1 MDSNEIEFLK
11 RLLVTYRTEA
21 QEHLATLSSQ
31 LVELE
36 ASRNDPAKSQEIL
49 ELVFR
54 EAHSLK
60 GASRAVN
67 LVQVEK
73 VCKAIE
79 SVFSVLKQHR
89 SSPSK
94 ELFDLFSEAL
104 DTVKSMVGTADPLIP
119 QPESPQTKRLISRLE
134 HQARNVMATQAEPAE
149 NGMAG
154 SEPEERM
161 GGGATSP
168 VTLEERGSVRRLME
182 EVAPETT
189 VRISVDKLERI
200 LHQVEEFI
208 LLKLAV
214 NDQFTEL
221 QKIQA
226 QAETWDGEWAKIA
239 TDLSTLRQVT
249 GSPESDGFGRL
260 YPLIERQGIF
270 LDWNH
275 QFMQSLEGSLNR
287 SIRNLDRERRS
298 LETLVD
304 TLLDDMR
311 DVLMFPAASLLDT
324 FPRSVRDLAQ
334 ALGKEVRLDIRGSSI
349 EIDRRILDEM
359 HDPLTHLVRNAVDHG
374 IESPATRKERK
385 KTPYGLITIEIELR
399 GGSRV
404 EITVSDDGAGIDLA
418 QVKRTAV
425 TSGLLPER
433 EVERMSDQGAVNL
446 LFRSGMST
454 SPIIT
459 DLSGHGLGLAIVLEK
474 VEKLG
479 GSVTVESTPGAGT
492 SFHLLLPLTLV
503 KFKGVVVTLDDRS
516 FVFPMAYV
524 ERTLQV
530 PAESITLVQNHETL
544 LYEGEF
550 IPVARLGSILELPDR
565 PLRETPKKVSIVV
578 IRASKTRVGFSVDE
592 VRNEQDVLVKSL
604 GRQLSRVRNISGT
617 TVIGNG
623 TLVPIL
629 HVPDLVKSVLRPGAG
644 AKRGRGVVV
653 AGREPPSILV
663 AEDSITSRT
672 LLKNILESAGYRVTT
687 AVDGLDA
694 WNALNTQAFDLVVSD
709 IDMPRISGF
718 DLTAKIRSDMRY
730 ADLPV
735 ILVTS
740 LDSAEDRERGID
752 VGASAYIVKSSF
764 DQSNLIEII
773 DRLAGP

>member
-36 ASRNDPAKSQEIL
+36 ASREDLAKSREIQ

-67 LVQVEK
+67 QIQIEK
-73 VCKAIE
+73 VCQAIE
-79 SVFSVLKQHR
+79 SVFSALKQQPA
-89 SSPSK
+89 SLSK
-94 ELFDLFSEAL
+94 DLFDLFSEAL
-104 DTVKSMVGTADPLIP
+104 ETVRTMVAAADPLVP
-119 QPESPQTKRLISRLE
+119 QPESPQTKRLIARLE
-134 HQARNVMATQAEPAE
+134 HYARNVAGTQAGPAA
-149 NGMAG
+149 NVVA
-154 SEPEERM
+154 EPEH
-161 GGGATSP
+161 
-168 VTLEERGSVRRLME
+168 LEGTADDETPGIIEGIGPVRRVMD
-182 EVAPETT
+182 EVVPETT

-200 LHQVEEFI
+200 LRQVEEFL

-214 NDQFTEL
+214 KDQFNEL
-221 QKIQA
+221 QKILA
-226 QAETWDGEWAKIA
+226 RVESWDDEWTHVSA
-239 TDLSTLRQVT
+239 DLSTFRQVT
-249 GSPESDGFGRL
+249 GSAPPEQFKQVQSHL
-260 YPLIERQGIF
+260 ERQFAF

-275 QFMQSLEGSLNR
+275 QFMRSLQGSLDG
-287 SIRNLDRERRS
+287 SIRILDRDRRS

-311 DVLMFPAASLLDT
+311 DVLMLPASSLLDS
-324 FPRSVRDLAQ
+324 FPRLVRDLAR
-334 ALGKEVRLDIRGSSI
+334 ALGKDVRLEIKGSSI
-349 EIDRRILDEM
+349 AIDRRILDEI
-359 HDPLTHLVRNAVDHG
+359 HDPLIHLVRNAIDHG
-374 IESPATRKERK
+374 IEPPATRKERK
-385 KTPYGLITIEIELR
+385 KTRFGLITIEIELR

-404 EITVSDDGAGIDLA
+404 EITIADDGAGIDLP
-418 QVKRTAV
+418 QVKRAAV
-425 TSGLLPER
+425 KGGLLPER
-433 EVERMSDQGAVNL
+433 ETERMSDQEVTSL

-503 KFKGVVVTLDDRS
+503 KFKGVLVTLDNRS
-516 FVFPMAYV
+516 FVFPMSYV

-530 PAESITLVQNHETL
+530 PVASITAVQNHETL

-550 IPVARLGSILELPDR
+550 IPVVRLGSVLELPDH
-565 PLRETPKKVSIVV
+565 PLLEAQKKVSIVV
-578 IRASKTRVGFSVDE
+578 ARASKTRIGFSVDE

-604 GRQLSRVRNISGT
+604 GKQLSRVRNISGT

-629 HVPDLVKSVLRPGAG
+629 HVPDLIKSVLKSGTGA
-644 AKRGRGVVV
+644 RHGREVVV
-653 AGREPPSILV
+653 AGREPASLLV
-663 AEDSITSRT
+663 VEDSITSRT

-687 AVDGLDA
+687 AIDGLDA
-694 WNALNTQAFDLVVSD
+694 WNVLISGAFDLVVSD
-709 IDMPRISGF
+709 VDMPRMSGF
-718 DLTAKIRSDMRY
+718 DLTQKIRSDQRY
-730 ADLPV
+730 TDLPV
-735 ILVTS
+735 VLVTS

-752 VGASAYIVKSSF
+752 VGANAYIVKSSF

>member
-21 QEHLATLSSQ
+21 QEHLTTLSSQ

-36 ASRNDPAKSQEIL
+36 ASRDDPAKAREIL

-73 VCKAIE
+73 VCQAIE
-79 SVFSVLKQHR
+79 SVFSALKQQTAF
-89 SSPSK
+89 PSR

-104 DTVKSMVGTADPLIP
+104 DIVGTMVATADP
-119 QPESPQTKRLISRLE
+119 QTTRPESPQAKRLIVRLE
-134 HQARNVMATQAEPAE
+134 HQARTVAATPAGQAGNVAAGPEPPE
-149 NGMAG
+149 GTG
-154 SEPEERM
+154 GGVTPEVPPEEQ
-161 GGGATSP
+161 GPA
-168 VTLEERGSVRRLME
+168 RRAVDE
-182 EVAPETT
+182 AGPETT

-208 LLKLAV
+208 LLKLAL
-214 NDQFTEL
+214 NDQFSEL

-226 QAETWDGEWAKIA
+226 QAGSWDDEWMRVSS
-239 TDLSTLRQVT
+239 DLATLRQVA
-249 GSPESDGFGRL
+249 GAAPSERL
-260 YPLIERQGIF
+260 ELVRPIVERQLTF
-270 LDWNH
+270 LDWNQ
-275 QFMQSLEGSLNR
+275 QFMRSLEGSLNG
-287 SIRNLDRERRS
+287 SIRSLDRDRRS

-311 DVLMFPAASLLDT
+311 DVLMLPASSLFDT
-324 FPRSVRDLAQ
+324 FPRLVRDLAQ
-334 ALGKEVRLDIRGSSI
+334 ALGKEVRLEIRGGGI
-349 EIDRRILDEM
+349 AIDRRILDEM
-359 HDPLTHLVRNAVDHG
+359 HDPLIHLLRNAIDHG
-374 IESPATRKERK
+374 IEPPAIRKERK
-385 KTPYGLITIEIELR
+385 KARSGLITIGIELR

-404 EITVSDDGAGIDLA
+404 EITIADDGAGIDPA

-425 TSGLLPER
+425 KGGLLPER
-433 EVERMSDQGAVNL
+433 EIERMDDQEVTNL

-479 GSVTVESTPGAGT
+479 GNVTVESIPGAGT

-503 KFKGVVVTLDDRS
+503 KFKGVLVTLDDRS

-530 PAESITLVQNHETL
+530 PAESITAVQNHEAL

-550 IPVARLGSILELPDR
+550 IPVVRLGSVLELPER
-565 PLRETPKKVSIVV
+565 PLMEARKKVSIVV
-578 IRASKTRVGFSVDE
+578 ARASKTRIGFSVDE

-604 GRQLSRVRNISGT
+604 GKQLSRVRNISGT

-629 HVPDLVKSVLRPGAG
+629 HVPDLVKSVLKPGAR
-644 AKRGRGVVV
+644 RGREVVV
-653 AGREPPSILV
+653 AGREPSSILV

-694 WNALNTQAFDLVVSD
+694 WNALPAGAFDLVVSD
-709 IDMPRISGF
+709 VDMPRMSGF
-718 DLTAKIRSDMRY
+718 DLTRKIRSDQRY

-735 ILVTS
+735 VLVTS
-740 LDSAEDRERGID
+740 LDSAEDRERGIE

-773 DRLAGP
+773 DRLAGS

>member
-1 MDSNEIEFLK
+1 MDSHEIEFLK

-36 ASRNDPAKSQEIL
+36 ASRDDQVKSREIL

-67 LVQVEK
+67 LVQVER
-73 VCKAIE
+73 VCQAIE
-79 SVFSVLKQHR
+79 SVFSVLKQQ
-89 SSPSK
+89 SASPSK
-94 ELFDLFSEAL
+94 ELFDLFSEVI
-104 DTVKSMVGTADPLIP
+104 DTVRTMVAAADPQVP
-119 QPESPQTKRLISRLE
+119 QPESPQTKRLIARLE
-134 HQARNVMATQAEPAE
+134 HLARNVAATQAGPAANVATGIEPLEGTA
-149 NGMAG
+149 
-154 SEPEERM
+154 
-161 GGGATSP
+161 GGGTP
-168 VTLEERGSVRRLME
+168 GTLEGIGPVRKAKD
-182 EVAPETT
+182 EVVPETT

-200 LHQVEEFI
+200 LHQVEEFL

-214 NDQFTEL
+214 NDQFSEL
-221 QKIQA
+221 QRIQA
-226 QAETWDGEWAKIA
+226 LVESWSDEW
-239 TDLSTLRQVT
+239 TRVSSDLVTLRQVT
-249 GSPESDGFGRL
+249 GAASSERL
-260 YPLIERQGIF
+260 ERVQPFIERQLTF

-275 QFMQSLEGSLNR
+275 QFMRSLDGGLNG
-287 SIRNLDRERRS
+287 SIRCMDRGRRS

-311 DVLMFPAASLLDT
+311 DVLMLPASSLFDS
-324 FPRSVRDLAQ
+324 FPRLVRDLAQ
-334 ALGKEVRLDIRGSSI
+334 ALGKEVRLEIRGSSI
-349 EIDRRILDEM
+349 AIDRRVLDEM
-359 HDPLTHLVRNAVDHG
+359 HDPLIHLLRNAIDHG
-374 IESPATRKERK
+374 IEPLTIRKEQK
-385 KTPYGLITIEIELR
+385 KTRYGQITIEIELR
-399 GGSRV
+399 SGRQVG
-404 EITVSDDGAGIDLA
+404 ITIADDGAGVDLP
-418 QVKRTAV
+418 QVKRAAV
-425 TSGLLPER
+425 KGGLISER
-433 EVERMSDQGAVNL
+433 EAERMNDQEVTNL
-446 LFRSGMST
+446 LFRSGIST

-503 KFKGVVVTLDDRS
+503 KFKGVLVTQDNRS

-530 PAESITLVQNHETL
+530 SVESIAAVQNHKTL

-550 IPVARLGSILELPDR
+550 IPVVRLGSVLELPD
-565 PLRETPKKVSIVV
+565 PPMREAQTKVSIVV
-578 IRASKTRVGFSVDE
+578 ARASKTRIGFSVDE

-604 GRQLSRVRNISGT
+604 GKQLSRVRNISGT

-629 HVPDLVKSVLRPGAG
+629 HVPDLIKSVLKPGAG
-644 AKRGRGVVV
+644 ARYGREVVV
-653 AGREPPSILV
+653 AGRLPSSILV

-687 AVDGLDA
+687 AVDGQDA
-694 WNALNTQAFDLVVSD
+694 WNVLISGAFDLVVSD
-709 IDMPRISGF
+709 VDMPRMSGF
-718 DLTAKIRSDMRY
+718 DLTRKIRSDQRH

-735 ILVTS
+735 VLVTS
-740 LDSAEDRERGID
+740 LDSAGDREQGIE
-752 VGASAYIVKSSF
+752 VGANAYIVKSSF

>member
-21 QEHLATLSSQ
+21 QEHLTTLSSQ

-36 ASRNDPAKSQEIL
+36 ASRDDPAKAREIL

-73 VCKAIE
+73 VCQAIE
-79 SVFSVLKQHR
+79 SVFSALKQQAA
-89 SSPSK
+89 SPSK

-104 DTVKSMVGTADPLIP
+104 DVVRTMVATADP
-119 QPESPQTKRLISRLE
+119 QTARPESPQTKRLIARLE
-134 HQARNVMATQAEPAE
+134 HQARSVAATQAGQAANVAAGPEPLE
-149 NGMAG
+149 STGG
-154 SEPEERM
+154 ITPQVPPEEQ
-161 GGGATSP
+161 GPA
-168 VTLEERGSVRRLME
+168 RRAMDE
-182 EVAPETT
+182 AAPETT

-208 LLKLAV
+208 LLKLAL
-214 NDQFTEL
+214 NDQFSEL

-226 QAETWDGEWAKIA
+226 QAESWDDEWMRVSP
-239 TDLSTLRQVT
+239 DLATLRQVT
-249 GSPESDGFGRL
+249 GAAPSERL
-260 YPLIERQGIF
+260 EPVRLLIERQLTF
-270 LDWNH
+270 LDWNQ
-275 QFMQSLEGSLNR
+275 QFMRSLEGSLNG
-287 SIRNLDRERRS
+287 SIRSLDRDRRS

-311 DVLMFPAASLLDT
+311 DVLMLPASSLFDT

-334 ALGKEVRLDIRGSSI
+334 ALGKEVRLEIRGGGI
-349 EIDRRILDEM
+349 AIDRRILDEM
-359 HDPLTHLVRNAVDHG
+359 HDPLLHLLRNAIDHG
-374 IESPATRKERK
+374 IEPPATRKERK
-385 KTPYGLITIEIELR
+385 KTRYGLITIEIELR

-404 EITVSDDGAGIDLA
+404 EITIADDGAGIDLA

-425 TSGLLPER
+425 KGGLLPER
-433 EVERMSDQGAVNL
+433 EVERMNDQEVTNL

-503 KFKGVVVTLDDRS
+503 KFKGVLVTLDDRS

-530 PAESITLVQNHETL
+530 PAESITTVQNHETL

-550 IPVARLGSILELPDR
+550 IPVVRLGSVLELPER
-565 PLRETPKKVSIVV
+565 PLMEAQKKVSIVV
-578 IRASKTRVGFSVDE
+578 ARASKTRIGFSVDE

-604 GRQLSRVRNISGT
+604 GKQLSRVRNISGT

-629 HVPDLVKSVLRPGAG
+629 HVPDLVKSVLKPGA
-644 AKRGRGVVV
+644 RHGREVVV
-653 AGREPPSILV
+653 AGREPSSILV

-687 AVDGLDA
+687 AVDGQDA
-694 WNALNTQAFDLVVSD
+694 WNALTAGAFDLVVSD
-709 IDMPRISGF
+709 VDMPRMSGF
-718 DLTAKIRSDMRY
+718 DLTRKIRSDQRY

-735 ILVTS
+735 VLVTS
-740 LDSAEDRERGID
+740 LDSAEDRERGIE

>member
-21 QEHLATLSSQ
+21 QEHLTTLSSQ

-36 ASRNDPAKSQEIL
+36 AGRDDPAKSREIL

-73 VCKAIE
+73 VCQAIE
-79 SVFSVLKQHR
+79 SVFSALKQQTA
-89 SSPSK
+89 SPSK

-104 DTVKSMVGTADPLIP
+104 DTVGTMVATADP
-119 QPESPQTKRLISRLE
+119 QTARPESPQTKRLIARLE
-134 HQARNVMATQAEPAE
+134 HQARTVAATQAGQTANVAAGPEPLE
-149 NGMAG
+149 GAG
-154 SEPEERM
+154 GGIIPQVPPEEQGPAR
-161 GGGATSP
+161 
-168 VTLEERGSVRRLME
+168 RGVDE
-182 EVAPETT
+182 AAPETT

-208 LLKLAV
+208 LLKLAL
-214 NDQFTEL
+214 NDQFSEL

-226 QAETWDGEWAKIA
+226 QAGSWDDEWMRVSS
-239 TDLSTLRQVT
+239 DLATLRQVA
-249 GSPESDGFGRL
+249 GAAPSERL
-260 YPLIERQGIF
+260 EPVRPLIERQLTF
-270 LDWNH
+270 LDWNQ
-275 QFMQSLEGSLNR
+275 QFMRSLEGSLNG
-287 SIRNLDRERRS
+287 SIRSLDRDRRS

-311 DVLMFPAASLLDT
+311 DVLMLPASSLFDT

-334 ALGKEVRLDIRGSSI
+334 ALGKEVRLEIRGGGI
-349 EIDRRILDEM
+349 AIDRRILDEM
-359 HDPLTHLVRNAVDHG
+359 HDPLLHLLRNAIDHG
-374 IESPATRKERK
+374 IEPPATRKEQK
-385 KTPYGLITIEIELR
+385 KPRYGLITIEIELR

-404 EITVSDDGAGIDLA
+404 EITITDDGAGIDPA

-425 TSGLLPER
+425 KGGLLPER
-433 EVERMSDQGAVNL
+433 EVERMNDQEVTNL

-503 KFKGVVVTLDDRS
+503 KFKGVLVTLDDRS

-530 PAESITLVQNHETL
+530 PAESIVSVQNHETL

-550 IPVARLGSILELPDR
+550 IPVVRLGSVLELPER
-565 PLRETPKKVSIVV
+565 PLMEAQKKVSIVV
-578 IRASKTRVGFSVDE
+578 ARASKTRIGFSVDE

-604 GRQLSRVRNISGT
+604 GKQLSRVRNISGT

-623 TLVPIL
+623 ALVPIL
-629 HVPDLVKSVLRPGAG
+629 HVPDLVKSVLKPGAR
-644 AKRGRGVVV
+644 RGREVVV
-653 AGREPPSILV
+653 AGREPSSILV

-694 WNALNTQAFDLVVSD
+694 WNALTAGAFDLVVSD
-709 IDMPRISGF
+709 VDMPRMSGF
-718 DLTAKIRSDMRY
+718 DLTRKIRSDQRY

-735 ILVTS
+735 VLVTS
-740 LDSAEDRERGID
+740 LDSAEDRERGIE

-764 DQSNLIEII
+764 DQSNLIEIV
-773 DRLAGP
+773 DRLAGS